1 MSSRFGYANQSYV
14 FLYNKVQYFWYEK
27 RKKENWTEAK
37 NENPIHPT

>member
-1 MSSRFGYANQSYV
+1 MQINHMF

-37 NENPIHPT
+37 NENPKHPA